1 MSYKKNLCVYKS
13 YNKKLCVYMSF
24 KIKRHIYISVIS
36 WCCTCECV
44 CVCVR
49 ACERCVCVNSKTYFF
64 WLAHQIWGTRM
75 YLPAAHDIHTRN
87 NVGSYRRDYP
97 SYYGSVHCSGG
108 PAFAQKLRT
117 GPWRLF
123 GGTSTPHS
131 LPLDEMAPNNQV
143 SRSRRGRGGDRCSQ
157 RRRLLFWCI
166 SSTQVVCSQ
175 S

>member
-1 MSYKKNLCVYKS
+1 
-13 YNKKLCVYMSF
+13 MSF